1 MNEEKEKKEEKK
13 ESIQKAKSLKV
24 SHQLTL
30 ADTLQSKAAYSKE
43 SQRYRE
49 ICKKLAIFV
58 GITNVPNSI
67 VENLE
72 FKDLL
77 HTMDNCFVVP
87 GRSVVGKELN
97 KVLIELKAKIGS
109 FLLEANKMSI
119 CVDIW
124 SKKGMTSSYLG
135 ITAHFYSH
143 KDRRLHTVTLA
154 VRRMPSPHTGDNI

>member
-1 MNEEKEKKEEKK
+1 M
-13 ESIQKAKSLKV
+13 
-24 SHQLTL
+24 
-30 ADTLQSKAAYSKE
+30 
-43 SQRYRE
+43 
-49 ICKKLAIFV
+49 
-58 GITNVPNSI
+58 PNSI

-77 HTMDNCFVVP
+77 HTMDNRFVVP
-87 GRSVVGKELN
+87 GRSVVGKELD

-143 KDRRLHTVTLA
+143 KDCRLHTVTLA
-154 VRRMPSPHTGDNI
+154 VCRMPSPHTGDNIRDLVDQVLDEWQIPLSKVSATLTDN